1 MQENPM
7 LITNRAAT
15 VFANEAAAVAFAAT
29 VVDTDAGEYFTIEFN
44 PAGDGRCCVDL
55 YEADGYHIARA

>member
-1 MQENPM
+1 M
-7 LITNRAAT
+7 LHTNAIAT
-15 VFANEAAAVAFAAT
+15 VFRNEAAARDFGNAAI
-29 VVDTDAGEYFTIEFN
+29 DAAAGEYFTIEHN